1 MNNETQQEES
11 YVERRIQQEQEPRP
25 ITFKSSFWIVL
36 AIHIFGG
43 IGLMSFTGGTKT
55 ANAEDKKFLETKEAK
70 FVGIEQPTPTPT
82 PTPQATP
89 VLVEKV
95 KLSKNDWPKANG
107 KPNIVKPKYTK
118 EYIVKKGDNLYS
130 ISKRYK
136 LSFEK
141 LKEINNIKDPSKIVV
156 GQKLKFL

>member
-1 MNNETQQEES
+1 MNKTKQLEEIS
-11 YVERRIQQEQEPRP
+11 RP
-25 ITFKSSFWIVL
+25 ISFKSSFWIVF

-55 ANAEDKKFLETKEAK
+55 ANAEDKRFLESKEAQ
-70 FVGIEQPTPTPT
+70 FVGVETPTPTPT
-82 PTPQATP
+82 PIPTPNPTPQATP

-95 KLSKNDWPKANG
+95 KPSKNDWPKATG
-107 KPNIVKPKYTK
+107 KPKIVNPKYTK

-156 GQKLKFL
+156 GQKLKFM